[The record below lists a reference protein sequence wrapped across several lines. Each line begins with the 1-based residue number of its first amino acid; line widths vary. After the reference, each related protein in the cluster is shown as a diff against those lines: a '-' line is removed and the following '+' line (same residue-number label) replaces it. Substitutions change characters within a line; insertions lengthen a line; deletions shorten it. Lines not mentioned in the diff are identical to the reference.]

1 MEKVDDNNDQESM
14 PTNSAMEEQI
24 ESLILE
30 KLEEIKQELK
40 EIKQGGFIG
49 QQHAEEVPTNGNQY
63 EIGDFLNSGAYGA
76 VFTVTDVEKQQQF
89 AMKEYVPYDLQSEL
103 ETNPNAYQ
111 SPSEIKKYVK
121 QILDALSYLHKK
133 GIIHRDVKPENIL
146 VQKIGVGEKQLKKL
160 KLADFGSSKFVGG
173 SHTPQVVTLQY
184 RAPEILLGSVNY
196 TTAVDLWSVGC
207 LFYEFLMARPLV
219 EDHSE
224 SELHVIQQIFKKLG
238 TPTEA
243 TWAGVCSLPN
253 YPTDMPQFIEKELEG
268 EISAELDFEGRDL
281 ILQLLSVDPSKRI
294 TAEMAL
300 EHPYLQAIEA
310 SAKNAEDRFEKFAQ
324 RFQSEIEG
332 LKQNSQ
338 SGDRPPP
345 QALPPGHGVFAG
357 IGTRIRR
364 IISPKLR
371 RLRD

>member
-89 AMKEYVPYDLQSEL
+89 AMKVIALQNNEITESLVREMFILRDTQHENIVRLEKIFISPSSVNLVMEYVPYDLQSEL

-300 EHPYLQAIEA
+300 EHPYLQ
-310 SAKNAEDRFEKFAQ
+310 
-324 RFQSEIEG
+324 
-332 LKQNSQ
+332 
-338 SGDRPPP
+338 
-345 QALPPGHGVFAG
+345 GV
-357 IGTRIRR
+357 
-364 IISPKLR
+364 
-371 RLRD
+371 